1 MMIKQLQQQV
11 EKAIADINW
20 VQEPTGLYQPI
31 DYVLS
36 LGGKRIRPV
45 LTLLACKLFSDDE
58 KQALSTALAVEVFHN
73 FTLLHDDVMDRAD
86 TRRGKPTV
94 HKKWNDNTAI
104 LSGDAMLIKAY
115 QLLQQAPADKL
126 PVLLDLFS
134 KTAIEVCEG
143 QQYDVDFENDLAVQL
158 PQYIEMIRL
167 KTAVLLAAAL
177 KMGAIIGGASQQDAD
192 ALYHY
197 GINLGLAFQLRDD
210 YLDSFGDPAVF
221 GKKIGGD
228 ICCNKKTFL
237 MITALQTASEEQ
249 RKELLQWIGCTD
261 ATCQEQKIKA
271 VLNIYQ
277 DLQIDIRCEEAIRAY
292 FEKSVGSLKDV
303 QLSDNKKDILI
314 KFANDLMGRT
324 K

>member
-11 EKAIADINW
+11 EKAIANINW

-115 QLLQQAPADKL
+115 QLLQKAPADKL

-261 ATCQEQKIKA
+261 ATCHEQKIKA

>member
-1 MMIKQLQQQV
+1 MIKQLQQQV
-11 EKAIADINW
+11 EEKLAEINW
-20 VQEPTGLYQPI
+20 NIEPLGLYQPI

-45 LTLLACKLFSDDE
+45 LTLLACKLFSGNE
-58 KQALSTALAVEVFHN
+58 KPAVPAALAIEVFHN

-86 TRRGKPTV
+86 TRRGMPTV

-115 QLLQQAPADKL
+115 QFLQQVSADKL
-126 PVLLDLFS
+126 PSLLPLFS
-134 KTAIEVCEG
+134 QTAVEVCEG
-143 QQYDVDFENDLAVQL
+143 QQYDVDFESNLAVTL
-158 PQYIEMIRL
+158 PQYLEMIRL
-167 KTAVLLAAAL
+167 KTAVLLAAGL
-177 KMGAIIGGASQQDAD
+177 KMGAIIGGATEQDAQ
-192 ALYHY
+192 ALYDY

-210 YLDSFGDPAVF
+210 YLDSFGDAAVF

-237 MITALQTASEEQ
+237 MITALQQA
-249 RKELLQWIGCTD
+249 
-261 ATCQEQKIKA
+261 KA
-271 VLNIYQ
+271 E
-277 DLQIDIRCEEAIRAY
+277 DLQALQTWMGCNDANRFEEKVQSVLAIYRKLKVDTLCEEAIHNY
-292 FEKSVGSLKDV
+292 FTKSVGSLENI
-303 QLSDNKKDILI
+303 QLSEDKKDILI

>member
-1 MMIKQLQQQV
+1 MIKQLQQQV
-11 EKAIADINW
+11 EKAIANINW

-249 RKELLQWIGCTD
+249 RNELLQWIGCTD
-261 ATCQEQKIKA
+261 ATCHEQKIKA

>member
-1 MMIKQLQQQV
+1 MIKQLQQQV

-20 VQEPTGLYQPI
+20 VQEPTGLYHPI

-126 PVLLDLFS
+126 PILLDLFS

-261 ATCQEQKIKA
+261 ATCHEQKIKA

-277 DLQIDIRCEEAIRAY
+277 DLQIDTRCEEAIRAY
-292 FEKSVGSLKDV
+292 FEKSVGSLKGV

>member
-11 EKAIADINW
+11 EKAIANINW

-197 GINLGLAFQLRDD
+197 AINLGLAFQLRDD

-261 ATCQEQKIKA
+261 ATCHEQKIKA

>member
-1 MMIKQLQQQV
+1 MIKSLQEYVEQQV
-11 EKAIADINW
+11 SALDW
-20 VQEPTGLYQPI
+20 TMEPKGLYEPI

-45 LTLLACKLFSDDE
+45 LTLLACELFGGNKE
-58 KQALSTALAVEVFHN
+58 QALSAALAIEVFHN

-86 TRRGKPTV
+86 TRRGKATV

-126 PVLLDLFS
+126 PELLALFS
-134 KTAIEVCEG
+134 QTAVEVCEG
-143 QQYDVDFENDLAVQL
+143 QQYDVDFENSLDVTLED
-158 PQYIEMIRL
+158 YMEMIRL
-167 KTAVLLAAAL
+167 KTAVLLSAAL
-177 KMGAIIGGASQQDAD
+177 KMGAIIGGATPEDAQ
-192 ALYHY
+192 ALYDY

-210 YLDSFGDPAVF
+210 YLDSFGDAAVF

-237 MITALQTASEEQ
+237 MITALQASSEED
-249 RKELLQWIGCTD
+249 RKQLQQWMRIND
-261 ATCQEQKIKA
+261 PNSFEQKVA
-271 VLNIYQ
+271 EVLNLYKKCQ
-277 DLQIDIRCEEAIRAY
+277 VDIRCEEAIQKY
-292 FEKSVGSLKDV
+292 FAKSVECVKNT
-303 QLSDNKKDILI
+303 QLADSKKDILI
-314 KFANDLMGRT
+314 QFAEKLMGRN

>member
-1 MMIKQLQQQV
+1 MIKQLQQQV

-237 MITALQTASEEQ
+237 MITALQTAGEEQ

-261 ATCQEQKIKA
+261 ATCHEQKIKA

>member
-1 MMIKQLQQQV
+1 MIKQLQQQV
-11 EKAIADINW
+11 EKAIANINW

-261 ATCQEQKIKA
+261 ATCHEQKIKA

-314 KFANDLMGRT
+314 KFANNLMGRT

>member
-1 MMIKQLQQQV
+1 MIKELQQQV
-11 EKAIADINW
+11 EQAIANIKW
-20 VQEPTGLYQPI
+20 IQEPNGLYEPI

-45 LTLLACKLFSDDE
+45 LTLLACKLFSDQNE
-58 KQALSTALAVEVFHN
+58 QALSTALAVEVFHN

-115 QLLQQAPADKL
+115 QLLQQAPAHCL
-126 PVLLDLFS
+126 PALLDLFS
-134 KTAIEVCEG
+134 QTAMEVCEG
-143 QQYDVDFENDLAVQL
+143 QQYDVDFESDLTVTL
-158 PQYIEMIRL
+158 PQYLEMIRL

-177 KMGAIIGGASQQDAD
+177 KMGAIIGGASQQDAQ
-192 ALYHY
+192 ALYSY

-210 YLDSFGDPAVF
+210 YLDSFGDPAIF

-237 MITALQTASEEQ
+237 MITALQTADAQ
-249 RKELLQWIGCTD
+249 DKQTLLDWMGKND
-261 ATCQEQKIKA
+261 AACFEQKVA
-271 VLNIYQ
+271 QVLSIYKK
-277 DLQIDIRCEEAIRAY
+277 LHIDTLCEEAIHDY
-292 FEKSVGSLKDV
+292 FTKSVESLKDI
-303 QLSDNKKDILI
+303 QLPDCKKDILI
-314 KFANDLMGRT
+314 NFANNLMGRN

>member
-11 EKAIADINW
+11 EKAIANINW

-249 RKELLQWIGCTD
+249 RNELLQWIGCSD
-261 ATCQEQKIKA
+261 ATCHEQKIKA

-277 DLQIDIRCEEAIRAY
+277 NLQIDIRCEEAIRAY

>member
-1 MMIKQLQQQV
+1 MIKQLQQQV

-115 QLLQQAPADKL
+115 KLLQQAPADKL

-261 ATCQEQKIKA
+261 ATCHEQKIKA

>member
-126 PVLLDLFS
+126 PILLDLFS

-143 QQYDVDFENDLAVQL
+143 QQYDVDFENDLAVTL

-261 ATCQEQKIKA
+261 ATCHEQKIKA

-277 DLQIDIRCEEAIRAY
+277 NLQIDIRCEEAIRAY

-303 QLSDNKKDILI
+303 QLSDNKKYILI
-314 KFANDLMGRT
+314 KFANDLMGRN

>member
-126 PVLLDLFS
+126 PILLDLFS

-261 ATCQEQKIKA
+261 ATCHEQKIKA

>member
-1 MMIKQLQQQV
+1 MIKELQQQV
-11 EKAIADINW
+11 EQAIANIKW
-20 VQEPTGLYQPI
+20 IQEPNGLYEPI

-45 LTLLACKLFSDDE
+45 LTLLACKLFSDQNE
-58 KQALSTALAVEVFHN
+58 QALSTALAVEVFHN

-115 QLLQQAPADKL
+115 QLLQQAPAHCL
-126 PVLLDLFS
+126 PALLDLFS
-134 KTAIEVCEG
+134 QTAMEVCEG
-143 QQYDVDFENDLAVQL
+143 QQYDVDFESDLAVTL
-158 PQYIEMIRL
+158 PQYLEMIRL

-177 KMGAIIGGASQQDAD
+177 KMGAIIGGASHQDAQ
-192 ALYHY
+192 ALYSY

-210 YLDSFGDPAVF
+210 YLDSFGDPAIF

-237 MITALQTASEEQ
+237 MITALQTADAQ
-249 RKELLQWIGCTD
+249 DKQTLLDWMGKND
-261 ATCQEQKIKA
+261 ATCFEQKVA
-271 VLNIYQ
+271 QVLSIYRK
-277 DLQIDIRCEEAIRAY
+277 LHIDTLCEEAIHDY
-292 FEKSVGSLKDV
+292 FTKSVESLKNI
-303 QLSDNKKDILI
+303 QLPDNKKDILI
-314 KFANDLMGRT
+314 NFANNLMGRN

>member
-1 MMIKQLQQQV
+1 MIKQLQQQV

-126 PVLLDLFS
+126 PILLDLFS

-261 ATCQEQKIKA
+261 ATCHEQKIKA

>member
-1 MMIKQLQQQV
+1 MIKQLQQQV
-11 EKAIADINW
+11 EQAIARIEW
-20 VQEPTGLYQPI
+20 VQEPKGLYNPI

-36 LGGKRIRPV
+36 LGGKRLRPV

-58 KQALSTALAVEVFHN
+58 KPALPAALAIEVFHN

-86 TRRGKPTV
+86 TRRGMPTV

-115 QLLQQAPADKL
+115 QLLQQVSVDKL

-134 KTAIEVCEG
+134 KTAMEVCEG
-143 QQYDVDFENDLAVQL
+143 QQYDVDFENDLAVTL
-158 PQYIEMIRL
+158 PQYLEMIRL
-167 KTAVLLAAAL
+167 KTAVLVAAAL
-177 KMGAIIGGASQQDAD
+177 KMGAIIGGASEQDAT
-192 ALYHY
+192 ALYDY

-237 MITALQTASEEQ
+237 MITALQTAGEED
-249 RKELLQWIGCTD
+249 RNELLQWMRCTD
-261 ATCQEQKIKA
+261 ASCYEQKIAA
-271 VLNIYQ
+271 VLKVYRK
-277 DLQIDIRCEEAIRAY
+277 LQIDIRCEEAIHNY
-292 FEKSVGSLKDV
+292 FEKSVGSLKNI

-314 KFANDLMGRT
+314 KFANDLMGRN

>member
-1 MMIKQLQQQV
+1 MIKQLQQQV

-20 VQEPTGLYQPI
+20 VQEPTGLYHPI
-31 DYVLS
+31 DSGLS

-126 PVLLDLFS
+126 PILLDLFS

-143 QQYDVDFENDLAVQL
+143 QQYDVAFENDLAVQL

-261 ATCQEQKIKA
+261 ATCHEQKIKA

-277 DLQIDIRCEEAIRAY
+277 DLQIDTRCEEAIRAY
-292 FEKSVGSLKDV
+292 FEKSVGSLKGV

>member
-1 MMIKQLQQQV
+1 MIKQLQQQV

-177 KMGAIIGGASQQDAD
+177 KMGAIIGGASLQDAN
-192 ALYHY
+192 ALYDY

-261 ATCQEQKIKA
+261 ATCHEQKIKA

-277 DLQIDIRCEEAIRAY
+277 NLQIDIRCEEAIRAY

-314 KFANDLMGRT
+314 KFANDLMGRN

>member
-249 RKELLQWIGCTD
+249 RNELLQWIGCTD
-261 ATCQEQKIKA
+261 ATCHEQKIKA

>member
-1 MMIKQLQQQV
+1 MIKQLQQQV

-126 PVLLDLFS
+126 PILLDLFS

-177 KMGAIIGGASQQDAD
+177 KMGAIIGGACQQDAN

-237 MITALQTASEEQ
+237 MITALQTAGEEQ

-261 ATCQEQKIKA
+261 ATCHEQKIKA

>member
-11 EKAIADINW
+11 EKAIANINW

-249 RKELLQWIGCTD
+249 RNELLQWIGCTD
-261 ATCQEQKIKA
+261 ATCHEQKIKA

-277 DLQIDIRCEEAIRAY
+277 NLQIDIRCEEAIRAY

>member
-11 EKAIADINW
+11 EKAIANINW

-177 KMGAIIGGASQQDAD
+177 KMGAIIGGASLQDAN
-192 ALYHY
+192 ALYDY

-249 RKELLQWIGCTD
+249 RNELLQWIGCTD
-261 ATCQEQKIKA
+261 ATCHEQKIKA

>member
-1 MMIKQLQQQV
+1 MIKQLQQQV

-20 VQEPTGLYQPI
+20 VQEPTGLYHPI

-126 PVLLDLFS
+126 PILLDLFS

-261 ATCQEQKIKA
+261 ATCHEQKIKA

-277 DLQIDIRCEEAIRAY
+277 DLQIDTRCEEAIRAY
-292 FEKSVGSLKDV
+292 FEK
-303 QLSDNKKDILI
+303 
-314 KFANDLMGRT
+314 
-324 K
+324 

>member
-177 KMGAIIGGASQQDAD
+177 KMGAIIGGASQQDAN
-192 ALYHY
+192 ALYDY

-261 ATCQEQKIKA
+261 ATCHEQKIKA

>member
-143 QQYDVDFENDLAVQL
+143 QQYDVDFENDLAVTL

-177 KMGAIIGGASQQDAD
+177 KMGAIIGGASLQDAN
-192 ALYHY
+192 ALYDY

-261 ATCQEQKIKA
+261 ATCHEQKIKA

-277 DLQIDIRCEEAIRAY
+277 NLQIDIRCEEAIRAY

-303 QLSDNKKDILI
+303 QLSDNKKYILI
-314 KFANDLMGRT
+314 KFTNDLMGRN

>member
-1 MMIKQLQQQV
+1 MIKQLQQQV
-11 EKAIADINW
+11 EKELANIQWIT
-20 VQEPTGLYQPI
+20 EPTGLYSPI

-45 LTLLACKLFSDDE
+45 LTLLACKLFSGNE
-58 KQALSTALAVEVFHN
+58 QPAMTAALAIEVFHN

-115 QLLQQAPADKL
+115 QFMQQAPADKL
-126 PVLLDLFS
+126 PALLDLFS

-143 QQYDVDFENDLAVQL
+143 QQYDVDFENDLAVTL

-167 KTAVLLAAAL
+167 KTAVLLAASL
-177 KMGAIIGGASQQDAD
+177 KMGALIGGASLQGAD
-192 ALYHY
+192 ALYDY

-210 YLDSFGDPAVF
+210 YLDSFGDTAVF

-237 MITALQTASEEQ
+237 MITALQLANEEQ
-249 RKELLQWIGCTD
+249 RNELMKWMRCND
-261 ATCQEQKIKA
+261 PACFEDKVAA
-271 VLNIYQ
+271 VLRIYK
-277 DLQIDIRCEEAIRAY
+277 DLQIDIRCEEAIHNY
-292 FEKSVGSLKDV
+292 FEKSVGSLKSI
-303 QLSDNKKDILI
+303 QLSDNDRDILI
-314 KFANDLMGRT
+314 KFANDLMGRNR
-324 K
+324 

>member
-1 MMIKQLQQQV
+1 MIKQLQQQV

-177 KMGAIIGGASQQDAD
+177 KMGAIIGGASLQDAN
-192 ALYHY
+192 ALYDY

-261 ATCQEQKIKA
+261 ATCHEQKIKA

-292 FEKSVGSLKDV
+292 FEKSVGSLKDM

>member
-11 EKAIADINW
+11 EKAIANINW

-177 KMGAIIGGASQQDAD
+177 KMGAIIGGASLQDAN
-192 ALYHY
+192 ALYDY

-261 ATCQEQKIKA
+261 ATCHEQKIKA

-314 KFANDLMGRT
+314 KFANDLMGRN

>member
-1 MMIKQLQQQV
+1 MIKQLQQQV

-261 ATCQEQKIKA
+261 ATCHEQKIKA

>member
-1 MMIKQLQQQV
+1 MIKQLQQQV
-11 EKAIADINW
+11 EQAIARIEW
-20 VQEPTGLYQPI
+20 VQEPKGLYNPI

-36 LGGKRIRPV
+36 LGGKRLRPV

-58 KQALSTALAVEVFHN
+58 KPALPAALAIEVFHN

-86 TRRGKPTV
+86 TRRGMPTV

-115 QLLQQAPADKL
+115 QLLQQVSVDKL

-134 KTAIEVCEG
+134 KTAMEVCEG
-143 QQYDVDFENDLAVQL
+143 QQYDVDFENDLAVTL
-158 PQYIEMIRL
+158 PQYLEMIRL
-167 KTAVLLAAAL
+167 KTAVLVAAAL
-177 KMGAIIGGASQQDAD
+177 KMGAIIGGASEQDAT
-192 ALYHY
+192 ALYDY

-237 MITALQTASEEQ
+237 MITALQTAGEED
-249 RKELLQWIGCTD
+249 KNELLQWMRCTD
-261 ATCQEQKIKA
+261 ASCYEQKIAA
-271 VLNIYQ
+271 VLKVYRK
-277 DLQIDIRCEEAIRAY
+277 LQIDIRCEEAIHNY
-292 FEKSVGSLKDV
+292 FEKSVGSLKNI

-314 KFANDLMGRT
+314 KFANDLMGRN

>member
-11 EKAIADINW
+11 EKAIANINW

-261 ATCQEQKIKA
+261 ATCHEQKIKA

>member
-1 MMIKQLQQQV
+1 MIKQLQQQV

-115 QLLQQAPADKL
+115 QLLKQAPADKL

-261 ATCQEQKIKA
+261 ATCYEQKIKA

-277 DLQIDIRCEEAIRAY
+277 NLQIDIRCEEAIRAY
-292 FEKSVGSLKDV
+292 FEKSVGSLKNI
-303 QLSDNKKDILI
+303 QLAENKKDILI